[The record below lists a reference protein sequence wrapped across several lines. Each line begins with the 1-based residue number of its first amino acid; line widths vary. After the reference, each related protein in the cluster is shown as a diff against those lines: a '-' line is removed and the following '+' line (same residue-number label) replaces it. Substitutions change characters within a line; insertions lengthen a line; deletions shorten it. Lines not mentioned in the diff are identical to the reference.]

1 MNKEQIKLC
10 KELVF
15 LNHQIKTYNDEL
27 NELKNKVIFM
37 FKKLK
42 KDNVT
47 ISISEAGSDELE
59 NTIEHIYN
67 IKLITR
73 NDINFD
79 VEKLK
84 SKINK
89 KQKSKILE
97 RKITISDF
105 SGFSKFMKEN
115 GISFSQVKCFLD
127 IDEKVNIKK
136 LDDLFKRDEIDLEK
150 INDCYKI
157 VKSNYLK
164 ISEYKDE

>member
-15 LNHQIKTYNDEL
+15 LNHQIKIYNDEL

-42 KDNVT
+42 IENVN
-47 ISISEAGSDELE
+47 ISISGGNEQE
-59 NTIEHIYN
+59 IKEHLYN
-67 IKLITR
+67 VKLITR
-73 NDINFD
+73 NNVNFD
-79 VEKLK
+79 IEKLK

-97 RKITISDF
+97 RKVTISDF

>member
-15 LNHQIKTYNDEL
+15 LNYQIKIYNDEL

-42 KDNVT
+42 IENVN
-47 ISISEAGSDELE
+47 ISISGGNEQE
-59 NTIEHIYN
+59 IKEHFYN
-67 IKLITR
+67 VKLITR
-73 NDINFD
+73 NNVNFD
-79 VEKLK
+79 IEKLK

-97 RKITISDF
+97 RKVTISDF

>member
-15 LNHQIKTYNDEL
+15 LNHQIKIYNDEL

-42 KDNVT
+42 IENVN
-47 ISISEAGSDELE
+47 ISISGGNEQE
-59 NTIEHIYN
+59 TKEHFYN
-67 IKLITR
+67 VKLITR
-73 NDINFD
+73 NDVNFD
-79 VEKLK
+79 IEKLK